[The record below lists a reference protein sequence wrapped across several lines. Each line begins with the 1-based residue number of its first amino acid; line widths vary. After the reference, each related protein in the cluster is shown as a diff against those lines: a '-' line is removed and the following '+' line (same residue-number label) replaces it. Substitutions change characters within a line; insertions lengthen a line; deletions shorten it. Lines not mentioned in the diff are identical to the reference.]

1 LKPTR
6 SSCHQQHELLPFGK
20 DAELLVSIA
29 ILAGGQSKRMG
40 RDKAFLEVGGR
51 PVIERVIGQV
61 QTLTDDLFISANS
74 PDKYVH
80 LGLPLVPD
88 VYPDKAALG
97 GLYSVIRAARHAHV
111 LVVAC
116 DMPFLKI
123 ALLQYLI
130 ELAPQADVIVPL
142 INPPQPETLHAVY
155 SKNCLAAIERRL
167 LADQLR
173 LIGFFADVTMRYV
186 ERDEIIKFD
195 PELHSFVNMNT
206 PEDWQKV
213 QAIAGKL

>member
-1 LKPTR
+1 M
-6 SSCHQQHELLPFGK
+6 
-20 DAELLVSIA
+20 VSIA

-61 QTLTDDLFISANS
+61 QTLTDDLFISTNS
-74 PDKYVH
+74 PEKYAH

-88 VYPDKAALG
+88 IYPDKAALG
-97 GLYSVIRAARHAHV
+97 GLYSVIQAARHAHV

-116 DMPFLKI
+116 DMPFLKV

-130 ELAPQADVIVPL
+130 DLAPQADVVVPL
-142 INPPQPETLHAVY
+142 INPLQPETLHAVY
-155 SKNCLAAIERRL
+155 SKNCLPAIERRV

-173 LIGFFADVTMRYV
+173 LIGFFADVTVRYV
-186 ERDEIIKFD
+186 EREEIIEFD
-195 PELHSFVNMNT
+195 PEFHSFVNMNT
-206 PEDWQKV
+206 PEDWHRV
-213 QAIAGKL
+213 QAIAKAVQDS